1 MPSIDYRPKMLSLR
15 KVAFY
20 LCHTKMHYSL
30 VPVFFPYSSC
40 IHHVSLN
47 DNSILL
53 QSATNQVYHSLAEL
67 IKWSDS
73 SLTEDGR
80 SSLDRQS
87 VGSVVKGVQDAVKVR
102 KTVVVEFLTKID
114 VG

>member
-1 MPSIDYRPKMLSLR
+1 
-15 KVAFY
+15 
-20 LCHTKMHYSL
+20 
-30 VPVFFPYSSC
+30 
-40 IHHVSLN
+40 
-47 DNSILL
+47 
-53 QSATNQVYHSLAEL
+53 LAEL